1 MGISETA
8 SVDLYWLPL
17 GAGGHFVRVNGCIY
31 EAIKAHNEGRPR
43 LALYHSALVVHVAE
57 GRFVIETAW
66 PIPDTHPA
74 SRGVVVEGPVGSR
87 RLARFRVSRYEVRR
101 WREGVIADVLDAV
114 ESPVRLS
121 DDARV
126 SHRVLDLVPD
136 VPVLVWGRDEL
147 GMGDMWNSN
156 SVVSWLLARSD
167 IPTEGILP
175 PLGGRVPGW
184 DVGVRAARLE
194 PALAT

>member
-1 MGISETA
+1 M
-8 SVDLYWLPL
+8 
-17 GAGGHFVRVNGCIY
+17 
-31 EAIKAHNEGRPR
+31 
-43 LALYHSALVVHVAE
+43 
-57 GRFVIETAW
+57 
-66 PIPDTHPA
+66 
-74 SRGVVVEGPVGSR
+74 
-87 RLARFRVSRYEVRR
+87 AR
-101 WREGVIADVLDAV
+101 GVIADVLDAV

-126 SHRVLDLVPD
+126 SHRVLDLVPF

-156 SVVSWLLARSD
+156 SVVSWLLARSGIAPD
-167 IPTEGILP
+167 GILP
-175 PLGGRVPGW
+175 PLGGRAPGW